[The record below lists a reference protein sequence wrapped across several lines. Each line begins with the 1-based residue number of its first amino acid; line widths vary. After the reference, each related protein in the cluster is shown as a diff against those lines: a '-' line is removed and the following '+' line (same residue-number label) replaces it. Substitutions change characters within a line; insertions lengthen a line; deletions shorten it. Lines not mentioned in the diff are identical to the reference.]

1 MGEHC
6 TTDRP
11 TPAGENPS
19 GEMSKLGDVDVYIA
33 KPNDY
38 PHSPSKLL
46 LLLSNGAGIN
56 SKNNQ
61 IQADKFAAEGFLVV
75 MPDQF
80 EGDPAPN
87 AEAEVP
93 SPADEPSVLEKVK
106 LGMAGAAKSFVI
118 DMWLARHTPEK
129 VVPILRKVIDAA
141 KEEFADAIANGGG
154 IYAVGYCFGGKYV
167 LTLASE
173 QTEGDASE
181 GETQTAKTP
190 PLIKAGTMAHGTL
203 VSRDDLNAVRAPV
216 SLVCVEDD
224 GLFPGDVL
232 EAGRKFLADNKVEH
246 EIEVY
251 LAVPHGFAV
260 VGDYHEAN
268 IMSAQGKAFEQMLGW
283 LKSH

>member
-1 MGEHC
+1 
-6 TTDRP
+6 
-11 TPAGENPS
+11 
-19 GEMSKLGDVDVYIA
+19 MSKLGDVDVYIA
-33 KPNDY
+33 KPSDY

-61 IQADKFAAEGFLVV
+61 IQADKYAAEGFLVV
-75 MPDQF
+75 MPDQI

-87 AEAEVP
+87 ADIDVP
-93 SPADEPSVLEKVK
+93 SPTEEPSVLEQVK
-106 LGMAGAAKSFVI
+106 LSMAGAAKSFVI

-129 VVPILRKVIDAA
+129 VVPILHKVIDAA

-173 QTEGDASE
+173 QSE
-181 GETQTAKTP
+181 GNAPSDVESKPAKSP
-190 PLIKAGTMAHGTL
+190 PLIKVGAMAHGTL
-203 VSRDDLNAVRAPV
+203 VSREDLSAVRAPV
-216 SLVCVEDD
+216 LLVCVEDD
-224 GLFPGDVL
+224 GLFPPEVL
-232 EAGRKFLADNKVEH
+232 EAGRKSLEENKIEH

-251 LAVPHGFAV
+251 PGVPHGFAV
-260 VGDYHEAN
+260 VGDYSDPK
-268 IMSAQGKAFEQMLGW
+268 IMSSQSKAFDQMLGW